1 MSSPATS
8 QDSRVELLRW
18 AAGLGAVTAE
28 ALALLEGAPLA
39 SARGRLTAATREGL
53 LCRARPLTGRPAIY
67 TLTRAGS
74 RAAGLEGLGSR
85 PVSAAGAEHAIACA
99 QVAAALS
106 RAHPSCR
113 VMGEAELRA
122 RAAPGGS
129 IPVAVLS
136 RQAHDSPLSHRAD
149 LALVPQGVAGG
160 LPVLIEVELS
170 VKAPRRL
177 EAICRAWARCRGV
190 AGVVYLASPV
200 VEEPL
205 RRAIARASASSA
217 VAVVPLASVIGE

>member
-1 MSSPATS
+1 
-8 QDSRVELLRW
+8 VELLRW
-18 AAGLGAVTAE
+18 AAG
-28 ALALLEGAPLA
+28 
-39 SARGRLTAATREGL
+39 SARSQRGARTLEAHRWPPRGTADRGDTGGPALPSQTV
-53 LCRARPLTGRPAIY
+53 TGRPAIY
-67 TLTRAGS
+67 TLTRAAQG
-74 RAAGLEGLGSR
+74 AGLEGLGSR
-85 PVSAAGAEHAIACA
+85 PVSGGSEHAIACA

-106 RAHPSCR
+106 RAIPRAGSWR
-113 VMGEAELRA
+113 GRAQGEGRA
-122 RAAPGGS
+122 GGS

-136 RQAHDSPLSHRAD
+136 GKLTTAAQPRATG
-149 LALVPQGVAGG
+149 LVRRGGGG

-205 RRAIARASASSA
+205 RRAIARASASRRWPCA
-217 VAVVPLASVIGE
+217 LASVIGE